1 MAPRD
6 SFLNF
11 ITAERLY
18 IVAVVFSA
26 VTVTM
31 VAMIYIYLYQKKRR
45 YFVKKRISEILDEWI
60 SEALLEET
68 EIEHTHVTPE
78 LLDYF
83 VKEKNRQYAI
93 DQLISVKKNITGVA
107 GRNII
112 RLYEQ
117 LELKHDSL
125 NKFRDSTWYIRAKG
139 IYELYMMGQKDMQHE
154 IVKYTNN
161 KDEFVRTEAQTA
173 TMAFSGFDGLGFLNT
188 LTYPLND
195 WEQVKI
201 LEQLHSIDPEDMPD
215 LPQWLQS
222 GNDYVVLFALKLAEV
237 YYQLH
242 AHDYVLPC
250 LDHADERIR
259 KHAII
264 TISRIAN
271 EDTPGVLVSKYRNE
285 ISSNQRII
293 LQQLGRIAT
302 DNELGF
308 LLEQLRNED
317 DLLKLESARVL
328 VKCCTNGMEILEE
341 LADRTPVPYK
351 AIYDHIKSEL
361 KI

>member
-1 MAPRD
+1 M
-6 SFLNF
+6 
-11 ITAERLY
+11 
-18 IVAVVFSA
+18 VV
-26 VTVTM
+26 
-31 VAMIYIYLYQKKRR
+31 MIYLYLYQKKRR
-45 YFVKKRISEILDEWI
+45 HFVKKRISEILDEWI

-83 VKEKNRQYAI
+83 TNEKNRQYAI

-117 LELKHDSL
+117 LELNFDSL
-125 NKFRDSTWYIRAKG
+125 NKFRNSVWYMKAKG
-139 IYELYMMGQKDMQHE
+139 IYELYMMGQRNMKDE
-154 IVKYTNN
+154 IARYTND

-173 TMAFSGFDGLGFLNT
+173 TMAFSGFGGLLFLNT

-201 LEQLHSIDPEDMPD
+201 LEQLHSIDPEDMPE

-250 LDHADERIR
+250 LDHKDERIR
-259 KHAII
+259 KHAIL

-271 EDTPGVLVSKYRNE
+271 ENTTEVLILKYKNE
-285 ISSNQRII
+285 IPSNQRII
-293 LQQLGRIAT
+293 LQQLSRIGG
-302 DNELGF
+302 DKELDF
-308 LLEQLRNED
+308 LLEELNNTD
-317 DLLKLESARVL
+317 DLLKLESARAL
-328 VKCCTNGMEILEE
+328 VKCCSNGMKILEQ
-341 LADRTPVPYK
+341 AAGATPDPYK
-351 AIYDHIKSEL
+351 KIYDHIKSEM